1 MSSNPLFN
9 CPIHLGVM
17 TNPCTTPCGHTFDR
31 SSIQGV
37 IDAASGGPI
46 SCPTCRD
53 PFPTRWRP
61 VVNYDLKA
69 IIEQA
74 TAATPAA
81 APTPATP
88 PPPPT
93 PVRAV
98 KRKIH
103 GGKTHIQ
110 LSVPDG
116 TRALPLDV
124 YTTLDI
130 SGSMDGHATQPK
142 QPVPGEAVEITS
154 LLNRSTLTVHSVR
167 ALASSLTDKDRLA
180 ILGFDT
186 SPVTYLGPTAMT
198 AGGKAA
204 AIAKLPQIMP
214 RGGTSFWAGLKA
226 TLELVAANYRPG
238 ANTVIIF
245 QTDGES
251 DPSNDPV
258 MGIPGALRG
267 WKDAH
272 PDIRFTLH
280 TLGYGYGDALQMDM
294 LRELAEIG
302 GGTVGY
308 IPDGSVLAQV
318 AIHLFANLMTVTHAG
333 VSMRLGA
340 MHIPVGFI
348 QAGQTR
354 DFLVDGDGDAELVL
368 SVPAIVEEGAAAE
381 QGDETARDVFLR
393 GVETGLRTA
402 ISPLSTLA
410 QLQALPQTPYVA
422 GLVSDMYHADKYKGQ
437 VGKAFTPEN
446 YHRWG
451 RHYLPGVICGHR
463 NQWAVNFKDEG
474 GKQYGG
480 EATRLAI
487 AKGVDIYDALPP
499 MKARYA
505 PPPTYGG
512 GGGGVAGYD
521 PNDASVA
528 SPAVGGGGCFLGTTL
543 VLMDDGTEK
552 TMAAL
557 QKGDVVAGGFHV
569 VCMVRYDV
577 TALQAIVSFGAAE
590 LTEFHPIRESSGAWN
605 HPCNIR
611 SSVLTDVDAVF
622 NVVLDRGHTLTLPTS
637 PGSPTSLGSRDCITA
652 CSLAHNFEG
661 KVISHSYFGKA
672 VPDMP
677 HCLDDLRSCKGWE
690 KGYVICRN
698 VKEVRDANGEIVQLT
713 FEEA

>member
-9 CPIHLGVM
+9 CPIHLGIM
-17 TNPCTTPCGHTFDR
+17 TEPCTTPCGHTFDQ
-31 SSIQGV
+31 SSLQGV
-37 IDAASGGPI
+37 IAAASGGSI
-46 SCPTCRD
+46 SCPTCRS

-74 TAATPAA
+74 TAPVAAPAA
-81 APTPATP
+81 PAPATP

-93 PVRAV
+93 PVRAL
-98 KRKIH
+98 KRKIQ
-103 GGKTHIQ
+103 GGVTHIQ

-130 SGSMDGHATQPK
+130 SGSMGGHATQPK
-142 QPVPGEAVEITS
+142 HPAAGEAVEVTS

-204 AIAKLPQIMP
+204 AIAKLPQVMP

-280 TLGYGYGDALQMDM
+280 TLGYGYGEALQMDM

-302 GGTVGY
+302 GGTVSY

-318 AIHLFANLMTVTHAG
+318 AIHLFANLMTVTHVG
-333 VSMRLGA
+333 VSMRLGP

-354 DFLVDGDGDAELVL
+354 DFLVDGDGELTL
-368 SVPAIVEEGAAAE
+368 SVPAIVEEGAEAPR
-381 QGDETARDVFLR
+381 GDETARDVFLR

-487 AKGVDIYDALPP
+487 AKGVEIYDALPP
-499 MKARYA
+499 MKASFA
-505 PPPTYGG
+505 PPTTYGGG

-557 QKGDVVAGGFHV
+557 RKEDVVAGGFHV

-605 HPCNIR
+605 HPRNIR
-611 SSVLTDVDAVF
+611 SAVLTNVDSVF

-637 PGSPTSLGSRDCITA
+637 PGRDYITA

-672 VPDMP
+672 VPDLP

-698 VKEVRDANGEIVQLT
+698 VKEVRDEKGEIVQLK